1 MRGDDG
7 SMSLSSLKSELK
19 EKKDELKKLEKRLKG
34 LNTIWGNLR
43 LSFDDDVQDFN
54 MKITSSSE
62 DLINGILNDN
72 NVQTIAGYMKNDVE
86 KTPEFDSDL
95 SEAISSIT
103 SEINSCQRSIENL
116 ESDIRYLNREI
127 EREKQEELKK
137 LLEKVIK

>member
-1 MRGDDG
+1 
-7 SMSLSSLKSELK
+7 MSLSSLKSELK

-43 LSFDDDVQDFN
+43 SSFDDDVQDFN

>member
-43 LSFDDDVQDFN
+43 SSFDDDVQDFN

>member
-1 MRGDDG
+1 LRGDDG

-43 LSFDDDVQDFN
+43 SSFDDDVQDFN

-72 NVQTIAGYMKNDVE
+72 NVQSIAGYMKNDVE

>member
-1 MRGDDG
+1 
-7 SMSLSSLKSELK
+7 MSLSSLKSELK

-43 LSFDDDVQDFN
+43 SSFDDDVQDFN

-72 NVQTIAGYMKNDVE
+72 NVQSIAGYMKNDVE

>member
-19 EKKDELKKLEKRLKG
+19 EKKDELKKIEKRLKG

-43 LSFDDDVQDFN
+43 SSFDDDVQDFN

>member
-1 MRGDDG
+1 
-7 SMSLSSLKSELK
+7 MSLSSLKSELK

-127 EREKQEELKK
+127 EREKQEEFKK

>member
-19 EKKDELKKLEKRLKG
+19 EKKNELKKLEKRLKG

-43 LSFDDDVQDFN
+43 SSFDDDVQDFN

>member
-1 MRGDDG
+1 
-7 SMSLSSLKSELK
+7 MSLSSLKSELK

>member
-43 LSFDDDVQDFN
+43 SSFDDDVQDFN

-72 NVQTIAGYMKNDVE
+72 NVQSIAGYMKNDVE

>member
-1 MRGDDG
+1 
-7 SMSLSSLKSELK
+7 MSLSSLKSELK
-19 EKKDELKKLEKRLKG
+19 EKKNELKKLEKRLKG

-43 LSFDDDVQDFN
+43 SSFDDDVQDFN

-72 NVQTIAGYMKNDVE
+72 NVQSIAGYMKNDVE

>member
-1 MRGDDG
+1 LRGDDG

-43 LSFDDDVQDFN
+43 SSFDDDVQDFN

>member
-1 MRGDDG
+1 
-7 SMSLSSLKSELK
+7 MSLSSLKSELK
-19 EKKDELKKLEKRLKG
+19 EKKNELKKLEKRLKG

-43 LSFDDDVQDFN
+43 SSFDDDVQDFN